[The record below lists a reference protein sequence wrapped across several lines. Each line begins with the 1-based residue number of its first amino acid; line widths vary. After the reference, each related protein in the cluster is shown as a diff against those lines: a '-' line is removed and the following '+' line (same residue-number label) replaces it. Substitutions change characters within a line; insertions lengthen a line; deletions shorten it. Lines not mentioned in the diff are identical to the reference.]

1 MTTAEPSRRALDRVV
16 DSVNVRDFDGE
27 RDALLRKAEALA
39 AQSAAL
45 DVDSAVS
52 QALSSVGAAAE
63 DALQQGGARAEGA
76 RARIAEQQERFKAG
90 IVSQGRSLDE
100 ELREDEMLSQSR
112 KADDEAPASA
122 IVGNV
127 YGNKY
132 ASLMNKKKHEQQKA
146 AEA

>member
-1 MTTAEPSRRALDRVV
+1 MTEQSRRPAVDRVA
-16 DSVNVRDFDGE
+16 DSCGVRDLDGE
-27 RDALLRKAEALA
+27 RAQLLRKAEALA

-52 QALSSVGAAAE
+52 QVLSSVGAAAE
-63 DALQQGGARAEGA
+63 NALQQGGARAEGT
-76 RARIAEQQERFKAG
+76 RARLAEQQERFKAG
-90 IVSQGRSLDE
+90 IISQGRSLDE
-100 ELREDEMLSQSR
+100 ELREDEMLSSQSR
-112 KADDEAPASA
+112 RDDEEPASA

-132 ASLMNKKKHEQQKA
+132 AVMMKQKKHEQQKA